1 MIGGWDLGKNQKSLT
16 VKELSVAAGMALDD
30 TLIALWTHGIWEPE
44 KENSRIP
51 LKDIAKAKDIVGLV
65 DPSSATKVS
74 FWLEK
79 LSMSFG
85 ELEAELAA
93 LGVKLSP
100 NSRRL
105 PKHALS
111 KLNRRFPK
119 VSDGNE
125 KAEVFVQEAPTLEHI
140 GLPTWPTNHHSV
152 SNDIRYLKV
161 EQVLEIFKQLDKDY
175 MDSDDPVSTPGLT
188 QPKLLSSALESP
200 RQAQEKYF
208 SPALACSAT
217 VYSLI
222 KNHAF
227 PNGNKRTALIS
238 LLVMLDEN
246 ALQLTEETTEEDLFS
261 LVYRIAASELLESPI
276 ELYSNTWEHEI
287 LEIARWIQAHSQIKR
302 QQKMRELP
310 WRVLR
315 ATLIEFGCTVV
326 PKANNK
332 VKISRQIS
340 SGSGFFARQTI
351 GSYSFTVSQDG
362 MEVDKGVIATIR
374 GRLQLDEDHG
384 ITTAK
389 FYSRNPTLPSEFIQR
404 YSGLIRR
411 LARF

>member
-1 MIGGWDLGKNQKSLT
+1 MIGGWGLGKNQKSLT
-16 VKELSVAAGMALDD
+16 VRELSLAAGLALDD

-51 LKDIAKAKDIVGLV
+51 PKDIAKAKDIVGLV

-79 LSMSFG
+79 LSMSFV
-85 ELEAELAA
+85 ELEAELAG

-119 VSDGNE
+119 VAEGNE
-125 KAEVFVQEAPTLEHI
+125 TAEVVIQEAPIREHI

-161 EQVLEIFKQLDKDY
+161 EQVFEIFKQLDKDY

-246 ALQLTEETTEEDLFS
+246 GLQLTEETTEEDLFG

-276 ELYSNTWEHEI
+276 ELYSNTWKHEL
-287 LEIARWIQAHSQIKR
+287 LEIAQWIQTHSQIKR

-340 SGSGFFARQTI
+340 SGSGFFARQTV

-374 GRLQLDEDHG
+374 GRLHLDEDHG
-384 ITTAK
+384 VTTAK